1 MTKQKMSREELN
13 KESLRLSA
21 LIAEGSK
28 AELQGVKELSKQQ
41 FSLEQMSNA
50 VERHHREAAQMWKQG
65 RTPVSAEKSE

>member
-1 MTKQKMSREELN
+1 MDKSKMSREELN

-28 AELQGVKELSKQQ
+28 AELQGVKELSKQR

-50 VERHHREAAQMWKQG
+50 VKRHHREAAQMWNKASP
-65 RTPVSAEKSE
+65 R

>member
-28 AELQGVKELSKQQ
+28 AGLKAVAEMAKHPLTLDQMREQVRRQQ
-41 FSLEQMSNA
+41 QRDAKGWIPTSIPS
-50 VERHHREAAQMWKQG
+50 
-65 RTPVSAEKSE
+65 SEKRAS

>member
-28 AELQGVKELSKQQ
+28 AGLKAVAEMSKHPLSPEQKKMQIRKHWQEADRVWRGGTTKE
-41 FSLEQMSNA
+41 N
-50 VERHHREAAQMWKQG
+50 
-65 RTPVSAEKSE
+65 T